1 MAADLVKK
9 LRQFTDARIGLDRA
23 GGSLSTREWLNLH
36 AAHAAARDAVETPVS
51 WPDFDPPV
59 HRVRSRCHNRRE
71 YLLRP
76 DLGRL
81 LAEGTS
87 LPRVSGLVLVVAD
100 GLSPLAVMHHAAP
113 VVSQLRAEFDAA
125 PVVLAEFG
133 RVAIGDAIG
142 EAMQASIAAV
152 LIGERPGLSAA
163 DSLGIY
169 ITYNPRT
176 GRTDAERNCISN
188 IREGGLNAEE
198 GARRASWLIRE
209 ALSRRLSGVVLKETS
224 TKALPW

>member
-1 MAADLVKK
+1 MATDLLKS
-9 LRQFTDARIGLDRA
+9 LRQFTDARIGLERS
-23 GGSLSTREWLNLH
+23 GGSLSTREWLDLH

-59 HRVRSRCHNRRE
+59 HRVRSRCRDRRE

-87 LPRVSGLVLVVAD
+87 LPRASGPVLVVAD
-100 GLSPLAVMHHAAP
+100 GLSPLAVMHHAAS
-113 VVSQLRAEFDAA
+113 VVSRLRAEFEAT
-125 PVVLAEFG
+125 PIVLAKFG

-142 EAMQASIAAV
+142 EAMHASIAV
-152 LIGERPGLSAA
+152 LIGERPGLSCA

-188 IREGGLNAEE
+188 IREGGLTAEE
-198 GARRASWLIRE
+198 GVRRASWLIRE
-209 ALSRRLSGVVLKETS
+209 ALSRRLSGVALKEIS

>member
-1 MAADLVKK
+1 MATDLLKS
-9 LRQFTDARIGLDRA
+9 LRQFTDARIGLERS
-23 GGSLSTREWLNLH
+23 GGSLSTREWLDLH

-59 HRVRSRCHNRRE
+59 HRVRSRCRDRQE

-76 DLGRL
+76 DLVRL
-81 LAEGTS
+81 LAEGAS
-87 LPRVSGLVLVVAD
+87 LPHVSRLVLVVAD
-100 GLSPLAVMHHAAP
+100 GLSPLAIKHHAAP
-113 VVSQLRAEFDAA
+113 VVSQLRAEFEAT
-125 PVVLAEFG
+125 PIVLAEFG
-133 RVAIGDAIG
+133 RVAISDAIG
-142 EAMQASIAAV
+142 EAMHGSIAAV
-152 LIGERPGLSAA
+152 LIGERPGLSCA

-188 IREGGLNAEE
+188 IREGGLTAEE
-198 GARRASWLIRE
+198 GVRRTSWLIRE
-209 ALSRRLSGVVLKETS
+209 ALSRRLSGVALKEIS